1 MLTGNRF
8 RLLFF
13 IVNHQQTIFRATGW
27 QVGDLKEA
35 TKIKSVRRVSGRDH
49 RSDVPDA
56 DLFLVDLHLKL
67 IQALDE
73 NSIDLKFDSAAATL
87 ITDKAVSK
95 RTLPLGLSDSDIKS
109 WARRQKMT
117 RVEAVLLSL
126 GFLLRDDLKSTFESL
141 IFRRRDNGTFTQN
154 VEFFPL
160 IEAFLERDEALGR
173 SDVFG
178 RSHEIFRH
186 QQASS
191 LEIFDWFSRM
201 DYTLPNG
208 LLSAVRRYNSAGT
221 QEASIVKGNS
231 KDDDIDTANPKTLAS
246 LYTIIHAMAAMKPYS
261 FEPGSTAAQSKIET
275 AILDAGLSMSPKT
288 IRKHMDD
295 AALAVQEIKEKN
307 Q

>member
-13 IVNHQQTIFRATGW
+13 IINHQKTIFRATGW
-27 QVGDLKEA
+27 QVGDLKEG
-35 TKIKSVRRVSGRDH
+35 TKIKPARRVSGRDH
-49 RSDVPDA
+49 RTDVPDA

-67 IQALDE
+67 IQALDQ
-73 NSIDLKFDSAAATL
+73 NSVDQKFASAATTFK
-87 ITDKAVSK
+87 TDNAVSK
-95 RTLPLGLSDSDIKS
+95 RTLPLDLSDSDIKS

-117 RVEAVLLSL
+117 RIEAVLLSL
-126 GFLLRDDLKSTFESL
+126 GFLLRDDLRSTFESL
-141 IFRRRDNGTFTQN
+141 IFSRRDHGTFTRN

-160 IEAFLERDEALGR
+160 IEAFLERDEALAR

-186 QQASS
+186 QKASS
-191 LEIFDWFSRM
+191 LEIFEWLSRM

-208 LLSAVRRYNSAGT
+208 LLSAVRRYNSVGT
-221 QEASIVKGNS
+221 QEASVVKGNF
-231 KDDDIDTANPKTLAS
+231 KDHEIASVNPKTLAS
-246 LYTIIHAMAAMKPYS
+246 LYTIIHAMAAKKPYS

-275 AILDAGLSMSPKT
+275 AILDAGLNMSPKT
-288 IRKHMDD
+288 IRKHLDD
-295 AALAVQEIKEKN
+295 AARAVQEIKEKN